1 MASIRFI
8 VYSDYLCPWC
18 FNASVR
24 LHRLRDQFAGRV
36 ELEWRSFLL
45 RPEPDPNRS
54 LEKFRKYTRSWMRP
68 GGEEDSGSFRVWET
82 DEGPPSHSV
91 PPHLVA
97 KAAATLGPEAFERM
111 HERLL
116 CAYFTENHD
125 VTHPDTLRTLWKEL
139 GFPDEA
145 FARADD
151 PALLRCVLEEHNEAV
166 QYGAGGV
173 PAVRLDGNEAVIT
186 GAHPYELYER
196 WAERALRSAQPG
208 E

>member
-1 MASIRFI
+1 VESIRFI

-24 LHRLRDQFAGRV
+24 LHRLRDEFEGRV
-36 ELEWRSFLL
+36 ELDWRSFLL

-54 LEKFRKYTRSWMRP
+54 LEKFREYTRSWMRP
-68 GGEEDSGSFRVWET
+68 GAEEDGGSFRVWET

-97 KAAATLGPEAFERM
+97 KAAATLGPDAFERM
-111 HERLL
+111 HDRLL
-116 CAYFTENHD
+116 RAYFTENHD
-125 VTHPDTLRTLWKEL
+125 VTHPETLRTLWKEL

-151 PALLRCVLEEHNEAV
+151 PALLRRVLEEHNEALGC
-166 QYGAGGV
+166 GAGGV
-173 PAVRLDGNEAVIT
+173 PAVRLDGNDAVIT
-186 GAHPYELYER
+186 GAHPYELYRR
-196 WAERALRSAQPG
+196 WAERALQRVQAG

>member
-24 LHRLRDQFAGRV
+24 LHRLRDEFAGRV
-36 ELEWRSFLL
+36 ELELRSFLL
-45 RPEPDPNRS
+45 RPE
-54 LEKFRKYTRSWMRP
+54 
-68 GGEEDSGSFRVWET
+68 
-82 DEGPPSHSV
+82 PSHSV

-97 KAAATLGPEAFERM
+97 KAAATLGAEAFERM
-111 HERLL
+111 HDRLL
-116 CAYFTENHD
+116 RAYFTENHD

-151 PALLRCVLEEHNEAV
+151 PALLRRVLEEHNEAV

-196 WAERALRSAQPG
+196 WAKRALQQAQPG